1 MTSAPNYGAR
11 LKIGMILAAGNSCAE
26 PDAQAVL
33 PAGVSVHVTRLELP
47 GTEPAQLR
55 GMIDDA
61 EKAARLLVAPRVGL
75 IVFHCTAASTI
86 DPDSGSRAARRIE
99 EVTGIPAT
107 ATSEAL
113 VAALNA
119 LGANK
124 IVLLSPYDQHVNDA
138 EVAFFKHYGIQV
150 LEEKG
155 FPPPRGERYPYAS
168 PQEWRDRALAMRRP
182 DADACFLS
190 CTNIRCISIVDELE
204 QSLGMPVITSNTA
217 MLWHVLRKGG
227 IADAIPGYG
236 RLLHAH

>member
-1 MTSAPNYGAR
+1 MKSAPNYGAR

-33 PAGVSVHVTRLELP
+33 PEGVSMHVTRLELP
-47 GTEPAQLR
+47 GTDPAQLR

-61 EKAARLLVAPRVGL
+61 EKAAKLLIAPRVGL

-86 DPDSGSRAARRIE
+86 DPDSGSRAARRVA

-107 ATSEAL
+107 ATSEGL

-119 LGANK
+119 LGAKK

-150 LEEKG
+150 LQEKG
-155 FPPPRGERYPYAS
+155 FAPPPGEKYPYAS
-168 PQEWRDRALAMRRP
+168 PQEWRDRTLAMRMP
-182 DADACFLS
+182 EADAYFLS
-190 CTNIRCISIVDELE
+190 CTNIRCLSVVDELE
-204 QSLGMPVITSNTA
+204 KALGKPVITSNTA

-227 IADAIPGYG
+227 ISDAIPGYG
-236 RLLHAH
+236 KLLQAH